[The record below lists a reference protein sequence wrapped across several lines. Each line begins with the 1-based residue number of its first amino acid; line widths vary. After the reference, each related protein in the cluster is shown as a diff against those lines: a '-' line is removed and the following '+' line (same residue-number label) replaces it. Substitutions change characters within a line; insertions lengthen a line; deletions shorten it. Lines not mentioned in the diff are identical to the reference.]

1 VTSGATVVTARAA
14 TAEAA
19 STQARAR
26 GRPARR
32 GAGGGNRSVL
42 RRMAPPLP
50 SGTTAGSAPAA
61 DRSRRAAAAARLRL
75 AQRPPRCSP
84 PPPSPRRAADA
95 LPATGVGRGIRD
107 RGRHERARACVWE
120 MILGGEAEGR
130 GRPSPGQKPLPM
142 SCGPTQGKDKRTG
155 CELLPARRPSM
166 PNRMSCAECGR
177 GREPASCAVHR
188 KHQTEP
194 VPMTMPRTRAAAG
207 RERDSP
213 PRSSRSPAPATKL
226 FGTCATKQHASLRC
240 HLKHARGIETVLEDI
255 PVKHQGTGGRCSTCR
270 LGSC

>member
-1 VTSGATVVTARAA
+1 MCPS
-14 TAEAA
+14 
-19 STQARAR
+19 
-26 GRPARR
+26 R
-32 GAGGGNRSVL
+32 GAPRRL
-42 RRMAPPLP
+42 R
-50 SGTTAGSAPAA
+50 SAPAA

-107 RGRHERARACVWE
+107 RGRRERARAYVWE
-120 MILGGEAEGR
+120 MILGGEVEGR
-130 GRPSPGQKPLPM
+130 GRPSAGQKRIPM
-142 SCGPTQGKDKRTG
+142 RCGPTQGMAERTG
-155 CELLPARRPSM
+155 CALLPARRPSM

-177 GREPASCAVHR
+177 GREPASCEVHR
-188 KHQTEP
+188 KHQAEP

-255 PVKHQGTGGRCSTCR
+255 PVKHQGTGGRRSTCR
-270 LGSC
+270 RGSC

>member
-1 VTSGATVVTARAA
+1 MCPS
-14 TAEAA
+14 
-19 STQARAR
+19 
-26 GRPARR
+26 R
-32 GAGGGNRSVL
+32 GAPRRL
-42 RRMAPPLP
+42 R
-50 SGTTAGSAPAA
+50 SAPAA
-61 DRSRRAAAAARLRL
+61 DRSRRAAAAACLRL
-75 AQRPPRCSP
+75 AQHPPRCSP

-107 RGRHERARACVWE
+107 RGRRERARAYVWE

-130 GRPSPGQKPLPM
+130 GRPSPGQKRLPM
-142 SCGPTQGKDKRTG
+142 SCGPTQGKDERTG

-177 GREPASCAVHR
+177 GREPASCELHR
-188 KHQTEP
+188 KHQAEP

-255 PVKHQGTGGRCSTCR
+255 PVKHQGTGGRRSTCR